1 MDSDEGGPAPFWG
14 APEPITIREAI
25 STTAPLPPSVQ
36 TGRPH
41 VDMSFEQAIR
51 TCLQLKYFQF
61 DGRASRSEYWWFFLF
76 SLIVLQVAAVLD
88 AVTGLFIFYLTAA
101 LVLMIPTLSVCVR
114 RFHDFDRSGWWIL
127 IILIP
132 FIGSLVVLIWTVS
145 EGNPFPNQYGTIPT
159 NTPGDG

>member
-1 MDSDEGGPAPFWG
+1 MDSDEGASTPFWG

-41 VDMSFEQAIR
+41 VAMSFEQAIR

-61 DGRASRSEYWWFFLF
+61 EGRASRSEYWWFFLF
-76 SLIVLQVAAVLD
+76 SLHCSAGCCGPGRRDGVVHL
-88 AVTGLFIFYLTAA
+88 LTAA
-101 LVLMIPTLSVCVR
+101 LALMIPSLSVCVR

-127 IILIP
+127 IVLIP

-159 NTPGDG
+159 NVPE

>member
-25 STTAPLPPSVQ
+25 STTAPLPPSVP

-41 VDMSFEQAIR
+41 VARSFEQAMR

-145 EGNPFPNQYGTIPT
+145 EGNPFPNQYGTIPP

>member
-1 MDSDEGGPAPFWG
+1 MDPDEGGPAPFWG

-41 VDMSFEQAIR
+41 VAMSFEQAIR

-114 RFHDFDRSGWWIL
+114 RFHDFGMSGWWIL
-127 IILIP
+127 IVLIP
-132 FIGSLVVLIWTVS
+132 IIGSLVVLIWTAS

>member
-41 VDMSFEQAIR
+41 VAMSFEQAIR

-61 DGRASRSEYWWFFLF
+61 DGRAARSEYWSFFLF

>member
-1 MDSDEGGPAPFWG
+1 MDSDEGASTPFWG

-41 VDMSFEQAIR
+41 VAMSFEQAIR

-114 RFHDFDRSGWWIL
+114 RFHDFGMSGWWIL
-127 IILIP
+127 IVLIP
-132 FIGSLVVLIWTVS
+132 IIGSLVVLIWTVS

-159 NTPGDG
+159 NTPSDA

>member
-1 MDSDEGGPAPFWG
+1 
-14 APEPITIREAI
+14 
-25 STTAPLPPSVQ
+25 
-36 TGRPH
+36 
-41 VDMSFEQAIR
+41 MSFEKAIR

-101 LVLMIPTLSVCVR
+101 LVLMIPTLSVRVR